1 MRSRT
6 RNQQDKKVFVKYVK
20 LTSKSSVG
28 DEGWNPLPRVVGLL
42 VL

>member
-1 MRSRT
+1 MRSWT
-6 RNQQDKKVFVKYVK
+6 RNQQDKKGFVKYVK

-28 DEGWNPLPRVVGLL
+28 DQGWNTLPRIVKLL